1 MIVVMKTGATEGQI
15 LGIQMKIRELGF
27 KDHLIQGVE
36 RSVVAVLGQ
45 VYPEL
50 VDDLSVLDGVESVLR
65 VSKPYKLTSREVTPS
80 DTAVKVGPV
89 EIGGGRLVVIGGP
102 CSVDTEENVLA
113 AAQAVKAAGGH
124 MLRGG
129 AFKPRTSPHAFEG
142 HGEKGLEMLA
152 KARAETGLP
161 IVTEVV
167 DPRDVEL
174 VSRTADVLQIGSR
187 SGQNFPL
194 LKEVGRTNKPVLLK
208 RGT

>member
-1 MIVVMKTGATEGQI
+1 MIIVMKTGATEGQI
-15 LGIQMKIRELGF
+15 FGVQMKVRELGF

-50 VDDLSVLDGVESVLR
+50 VDDLAILDGVDTVLP
-65 VSKPYKLTSREVTPS
+65 VSKPYKLASREVSPENT
-80 DTAVKVGPV
+80 VIRVGRV
-89 EIGGGRLVVIGGP
+89 EVGGGRLVVIGGP
-102 CSVDTEENVLA
+102 CSVDTEDNVLA
-113 AAQAVKAAGGH
+113 AARAVKEAGAH

-142 HGEKGLEMLA
+142 HGEKGLQMLA
-152 KARAETGLP
+152 RAKAETGLP

-174 VSRTADVLQIGSR
+174 V
-187 SGQNFPL
+187 
-194 LKEVGRTNKPVLLK
+194 
-208 RGT
+208 